1 MLIGTNNN
9 NKTTTLTAT
18 VWLLLT
24 TSMLVLLS
32 VMPTMVEGQQQQ
44 QQVLQQ
50 EKQQQHGNL
59 RRSLMTTASASSIDP
74 VKLLT
79 AGKFAILTKTGVTT
93 TGVTSVKGDI
103 GTSPIVSTA
112 LTGFGMIIDSSG
124 EFSTSSFV
132 TGELYAADYS
142 DPTPTMLTTAVLDM
156 QQAYINASDRSNPDF
171 TEIGA
176 GQINGYTL
184 GQGLYKW
191 GTDVG
196 ITSSLTFNGDSD
208 SVWIL
213 QIAGD
218 VTIGSGAKIAL
229 SGGAKAENIFWQVGG
244 ATTFGTTS
252 HVEGVFLGKTGIVF
266 QTGSTLN
273 GAVLAQTA
281 VTLDAATIVKKSVCD
296 NTVGC
301 QE

>member
-1 MLIGTNNN
+1 MLFGT
-9 NKTTTLTAT
+9 KTLS
-18 VWLLLT
+18 LLF
-24 TSMLVLLS
+24 TSMLLS
-32 VMPTMVEGQQQQ
+32 VPMVEGQQE
-44 QQVLQQ
+44 
-50 EKQQQHGNL
+50 EKQGNL

-124 EFSTSSFV
+124 EFSTSSLV
-132 TGELYAADYS
+132 TDGELYAADYS